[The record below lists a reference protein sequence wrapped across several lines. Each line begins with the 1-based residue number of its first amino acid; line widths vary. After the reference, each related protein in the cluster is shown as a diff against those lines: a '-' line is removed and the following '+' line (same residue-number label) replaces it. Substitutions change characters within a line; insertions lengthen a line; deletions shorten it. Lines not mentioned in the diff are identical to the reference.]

1 MERIKEIL
9 ISILVVGITLG
20 SVGAGGV
27 MWWLVSLLIKPNT
40 EIFEILLYVFT
51 FVPVPFCWWLTFKL
65 ITIEIDKY

>member
-51 FVPVPFCWWLTFKL
+51 FVPVLFCWWLTFKL